1 MDDGTTR
8 QGLTPGSTTT
18 AKKRASAGEVLER
31 LRQQMPAMLD
41 TLRAMVEI
49 ESPTLVKPA
58 VDAFGDFMAQRLSA
72 LGGRVTVHRQAE
84 RGNHVQA
91 DFGNEERVAHGS
103 HSAGPLLVLGH
114 LDTVWDVGALRSM
127 PFRVA
132 DGRASGPGAL
142 DMKSGLTMALHA
154 IAALQELRARLPRPV
169 TVLLTSDEEIGSQS
183 SRALIEDLA
192 RRCAAALVLEPAAGL
207 SGALKT
213 SRKGVGDYVVKV
225 TGVASHA
232 GLDFGRGH
240 SAIVEL
246 ARQIEKIAKF
256 VDRKRGITVNPG
268 IVRGGTRTNVVPAE
282 AEVEVDVRI
291 VRTQDAAVLDRRF
304 RSLRPFDRKCRLAV
318 SGGVDRP
325 PMERTRQTAALY
337 GIATGVARSL
347 GFRLREAAVGGGS
360 DGNFTAGLGVP
371 TLDGMGGVG
380 DGAHAAHEFV
390 FVEEMPRRAAL
401 LAGLIEAI

>member
-8 QGLTPGSTTT
+8 QGLTPGIAAN

-31 LRQQMPAMLD
+31 LRLQKPAMLD

-72 LGGRVTVHRQAE
+72 LGGRVTVHRQVE

-103 HSAGPLLVLGH
+103 HSAGPLLILGH
-114 LDTVWDVGALRSM
+114 LDTVWDVGALRAM

-154 IAALQELRARLPRPV
+154 IAALQELRGRLPRPV
-169 TVLLTSDEEIGSQS
+169 TVLLTSDEEMGSQS

-192 RRCAAALVLEPAAGL
+192 RRCSAALVLEPAAGL

-232 GLDFGRGH
+232 GLDFDKGH

-291 VRTQDAAVLDRRF
+291 ARPQDAAFLDRRF
-304 RSLRPFDRKCRLAV
+304 RSLKPFDRRCRLTV
-318 SGGVDRP
+318 SGGIDRP

-347 GFRLREAAVGGGS
+347 GFRLKEAAVGGGS

-390 FVEEMPRRAAL
+390 FIEELPRRAAL